1 MGMTNFRLFGQHL
14 DPLPPLGILVILVT
28 KSCLGNHIKDDLIHF
43 KTYKSYLP
51 LSAFT
56 SMDSRL
62 PLVRDDYLAIWYDS
76 SKFTSTHIYP
86 LDLTI
91 FYQPQL
97 ELPVAN
103 LSFSRFVSG
112 NELDGGMEGLGFL
125 SGPMN

>member
-1 MGMTNFRLFGQHL
+1 
-14 DPLPPLGILVILVT
+14 
-28 KSCLGNHIKDDLIHF
+28 
-43 KTYKSYLP
+43 
-51 LSAFT
+51 
-56 SMDSRL
+56 MDSKL
-62 PLVRDDYLAIWYDS
+62 PLVRDGYLAIWYDS